1 MLCIGSSIV
10 VLILGRLFQGIAAAV
25 VWVVG
30 LALLVDTVGK
40 DEIAKSMGIVSA
52 ATSGAVFLGPLL
64 GGVVYDR
71 GGYYAGRSVLWKP
84 VVSLE

>member
-1 MLCIGSSIV
+1 MLCIGKSIV
-10 VLILGRLFQGIAAAV
+10 LFILGRLFQGISAAV

-40 DEIAKSMGIVSA
+40 DEIARSMGIVSVALSA
-52 ATSGAVFLGPLL
+52 ATFLAPLL

-71 GGYYAGRSVLWKP
+71 
-84 VVSLE
+84 